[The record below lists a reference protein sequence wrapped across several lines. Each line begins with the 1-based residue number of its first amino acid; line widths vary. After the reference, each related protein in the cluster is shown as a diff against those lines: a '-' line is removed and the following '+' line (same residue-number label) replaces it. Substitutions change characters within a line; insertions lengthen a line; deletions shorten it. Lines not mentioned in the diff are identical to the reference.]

1 MILSF
6 SDSEAEKIWS
16 GQTSKKLPQEIQIK
30 ARMKLRM
37 LDAAVKIED
46 LRVPPGNRLH
56 RLEGDRTGQYSISI
70 NMQYR
75 ICFKWS
81 DGNAQEVEIVDYH

>member
-6 SDSEAEKIWS
+6 SDSEAEKVWS
-16 GQTSKKLPQEIQIK
+16 GQISKKLPYEIQAK

-56 RLEGDRTGQYSISI
+56 RLEGDRAGQYSISI

-75 ICFKWS
+75 ICFKWN
-81 DGNAQEVEIVDYH
+81 DGTAQEVEIVDYH